1 MAFRFPR
8 IAIVGSG
15 AIGRYYG
22 ALFARAGENVS
33 FLMRSDREAVRRLG
47 LKVKTS
53 REEFLLPTVNA
64 VGSSSE
70 IGPCDLVV
78 IALKTTA
85 NQQLEALVQPL
96 LHEKTV
102 ILTLQNGL
110 GSDEQLAAL
119 FGAERILGGL
129 CFVCV
134 NRTAPS
140 EIVCLE
146 TGSVSLG
153 EFQRPAGEQVG
164 AVAAL
169 FTRAGVKCVVGDDLA
184 ALRWKKLV
192 WNIPFNGLA
201 IAAGGV
207 TTDVVLAQP
216 DLEGLARE
224 LMKEVIGAAAKLGH
238 SIPLSFIDQ
247 QIESTRTMGAYKP
260 SSLIDYLAGK
270 EVEVESI
277 WGEPLRRAE
286 HARAQVPC
294 LKMLHALIAQVT
306 KLRLS
311 RPS

>member
-1 MAFRFPR
+1 MASRFPR
-8 IAIVGSG
+8 IAFVGSG

-22 ALFARAGENVS
+22 ALFTRVGENVT

-47 LKVKTS
+47 LKVKTPY
-53 REEFLLPTVNA
+53 EEFTLAKMNVAEN
-64 VGSSSE
+64 SRD

-85 NQQLEALVQPL
+85 NQQLDALVRPL

-134 NRTAPS
+134 NRTAPN

-146 TGSVSLG
+146 TGSVS
-153 EFQRPAGEQVG
+153 
-164 AVAAL
+164 
-169 FTRAGVKCVVGDDLA
+169 AGVKCLVGDDLA

-201 IAAGGV
+201 IAAGGI
-207 TTDVVLAQP
+207 TTDVVLASP
-216 DLEGLARE
+216 DLAGLARD
-224 LMKEVIGAAAKLGH
+224 LMTEVIGAAAKLGH

-260 SSLIDYLAGK
+260 SSLVDYLAGN
-270 EVEVESI
+270 EVEVDSI

-286 HARAQVPC
+286 RAGARVPC

-311 RPS
+311 RPD

>member
-1 MAFRFPR
+1 MASRFPR
-8 IAIVGSG
+8 IAFVGSG

-22 ALFARAGENVS
+22 ALFTRVGENVT
-33 FLMRSDREAVRRLG
+33 FLMRSDREAVRRSG
-47 LKVKTS
+47 LKVKTPY
-53 REEFLLPTVNA
+53 EEFTLAKMNVAEN
-64 VGSSSE
+64 SRD

-85 NQQLEALVQPL
+85 NQQLDALVRPL

-134 NRTAPS
+134 NRTAPN

-153 EFQRPAGEQVG
+153 EFQRTAGEQ
-164 AVAAL
+164 ANTVAAL
-169 FTRAGVKCVVGDDLA
+169 FTRAGVKCLVGDDLA

-201 IAAGGV
+201 IAAGGI
-207 TTDVVLAQP
+207 TTDVVLASP
-216 DLEGLARE
+216 DIAGLARD
-224 LMKEVIGAAAKLGH
+224 LMTEVIGAAAKLGH

-260 SSLIDYLAGK
+260 SSLVDYLAGN
-270 EVEVESI
+270 EVEVDSI

-286 HARAQVPC
+286 RAGARVPC

-311 RPS
+311 R